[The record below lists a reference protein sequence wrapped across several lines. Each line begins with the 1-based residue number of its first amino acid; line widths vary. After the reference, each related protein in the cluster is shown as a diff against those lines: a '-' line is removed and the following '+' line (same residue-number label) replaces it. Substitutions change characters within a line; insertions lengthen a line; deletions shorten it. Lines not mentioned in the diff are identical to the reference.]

1 MFTLIKAQT
10 NYWTLYRSLTFKYV
24 SEEVIGQEFQTYRFT
39 PLENSFDSPEDNP
52 DNECYC
58 VKQPCLKSGLLDIRG
73 CQQFSP
79 IFMSW
84 PHFLYG
90 DADLRRGVHG
100 IHPDKEKH
108 AFVFDIAP
116 VNVICFLTA

>member
-1 MFTLIKAQT
+1 MVLKTGFLLFRTLK
-10 NYWTLYRSLTFKYV
+10 FKYV
-24 SEEVIGQEFQTYRFT
+24 SEEYIEEFQTFRYT
-39 PLENSFDSPEDNP
+39 PMENSFDSPEDNP

-73 CQQFSP
+73 CQKFSP

-84 PHFLYG
+84 PHFLFG

-100 IHPDKEKH
+100 VHPDKAKH
-108 AFVFDIAP
+108 AFVLDVAP
-116 VNVICFLTA
+116 VRQRLDVMWLA